1 MFPLFQAPSPTM
13 SDQISTIPGT
23 QLADNP
29 SLTAPSSTG
38 TYVKHGKLFSSL
50 QGKYSPSTK
59 RVTSTKN
66 TKVPSVG
73 DRVICQILR
82 TSTRQANA
90 QILSTELHCFYP
102 ASYRG
107 IIRQQ
112 DIKSIDR
119 EKTQVH
125 QSFRPGDIV
134 IAVILGVGE
143 GSQGFLLSTAQDDLG
158 VIVAKSLHSG
168 AIMTPLSWDTMQC
181 PVTQAIEP
189 RKCAKI
195 DR

>member
-1 MFPLFQAPSPTM
+1 MNDLIPTL
-13 SDQISTIPGT
+13 PGT
-23 QLADNP
+23 ELPARSHQAQ
-29 SLTAPSSTG
+29 TSSNGIYCKNEKT
-38 TYVKHGKLFSSL
+38 FSSL
-50 QGKYSPSTK
+50 QGKYSPSTG
-59 RVTSTKN
+59 RLISTKN
-66 TKVPSVG
+66 TQVPSIG

-82 TSTRQANA
+82 TSSRQANA

-102 ASYRG
+102 ATYKG

-143 GSQGFLLSTAQDDLG
+143 GNQGFLLSTAQDNLG
-158 VIVAKSLHSG
+158 VIVAKSLHSA
-168 AIMTPLSWDTMQC
+168 AIMTPISWDTMQC
-181 PVTQAIEP
+181 PVTQALEP

-195 DR
+195 ER